1 MVYTEFR
8 IPLPVTC
15 EEFKR
20 GQLYSIIDLSLK
32 NSGGGEG
39 VEWIKNEEYN
49 KFYYLDMIILMVI
62 GVFLKLL
69 EVMYQKIKVSIH

>member
-1 MVYTEFR
+1 MVLVEFR
-8 IPLPVTC
+8 IPLPTTC

-39 VEWIKNEEYN
+39 VEWIKNEEYMH
-49 KFYYLDMIILMVI
+49 FLIIFSIDMII
-62 GVFLKLL
+62 
-69 EVMYQKIKVSIH
+69 